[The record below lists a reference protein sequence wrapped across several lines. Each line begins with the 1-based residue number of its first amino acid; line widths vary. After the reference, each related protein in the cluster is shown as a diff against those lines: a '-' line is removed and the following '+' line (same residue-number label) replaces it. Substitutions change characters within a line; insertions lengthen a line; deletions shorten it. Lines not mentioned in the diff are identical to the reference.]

1 MFDLTGSYRIVW
13 IFCVLLSVI
22 AAGLCM
28 PIDER
33 DVTRLRPSGS
43 QA

>member
-22 AAGLCM
+22 AGCPSACQSTS
-28 PIDER
+28 
-33 DVTRLRPSGS
+33 VT
-43 QA
+43 